1 MAAPR
6 ANQGDAAVSRTSRQA
21 GAYRGRF
28 APSPSGWL
36 HLGNARTALLAWGR
50 ARSVGG
56 AFVMRV
62 EDLDAQRT
70 RPEAVVGNLEE
81 LRWLGLDWDEGPDVG
96 GPHAPYLQSQR
107 SQLYEAALAKLVA
120 ADLTFPC
127 YLSRKELAEVG
138 SAPHG
143 PSGSVYG
150 EAERRASERLAPGK
164 VAEGRAPSI
173 RFAVPDR
180 EVRFVDALAGPQVVD
195 VRREVGHFV
204 VRRSDGLFAYQ
215 LAVVVDDAAM
225 GITDVLRGAD
235 LLASTARQILLYRA
249 LHLPIPRWTHVPLL
263 TDATGDRF
271 SKRSGALSLRQ
282 LRERGVAPQRVV
294 GWLASTCGLARDAA
308 ERAPADLLADF
319 DLRRLPVEDTAIE
332 LPAWARE

>member
-1 MAAPR
+1 M
-6 ANQGDAAVSRTSRQA
+6 
-21 GAYRGRF
+21 RGRF
-28 APSPSGWL
+28 APSPTGDL
-36 HLGNARTALLAWGR
+36 HLGNARTALLAWLQVRSAGGR
-50 ARSVGG
+50 FLIR
-56 AFVMRV
+56 M
-62 EDLDAQRT
+62 EDLDRGRV
-70 RPEAVVGNLEE
+70 RPHFYETQLAD
-81 LRWLGLDWDEGPDVG
+81 LRWLGIDWDEGPEVG
-96 GPHAPYLQSQR
+96 GDAGPYLQSQR
-107 SQLYEAALAKLVA
+107 RSLYDDALEELQGAELLYPCYCTRKEIAAAASAPHAGDDDGPAYPGTCRGRPGDSEVGREAALRFRTPPLPVEFE
-120 ADLTFPC
+120 DVLQ
-127 YLSRKELAEVG
+127 
-138 SAPHG
+138 G
-143 PSGSVYG
+143 PQ
-150 EAERRASERLAPGK
+150 
-164 VAEGRAPSI
+164 
-173 RFAVPDR
+173 
-180 EVRFVDALAGPQVVD
+180 RFVPAVETGD
-195 VRREVGHFV
+195 FV
-204 VRRSDGLFAYQ
+204 VRRKDGVPAYQ